1 VPITTTTTNKTNIN
15 YDINAAV
22 ASAIAHATLVS
33 PELKDAVKAL
43 IMQEQSLALSSVLR
57 RLNSD
62 EDGSDWETIR
72 QEPATLIAMLIQ
84 AYAQRLEE
92 ELLVRSEREG
102 ERRGDQKE
110 EQ

>member
-62 EDGSDWETIR
+62 EDGRSWDMVKREPTI
-72 QEPATLIAMLIQ
+72 LIVMLIQ
-84 AYAQRLEE
+84 AYTERLEE
-92 ELLVRSEREG
+92 ELLVRKEG
-102 ERRGDQKE
+102 DERRGDQKE
-110 EQ
+110 GQ

>member
-1 VPITTTTTNKTNIN
+1 MPITTTTTNKTNIN

-62 EDGSDWETIR
+62 EDGRSWDMVKREPTI
-72 QEPATLIAMLIQ
+72 LIVMLIQ
-84 AYAQRLEE
+84 AYTERLEE
-92 ELLVRSEREG
+92 ELLVRKEG
-102 ERRGDQKE
+102 DERRGDQKE
-110 EQ
+110 GQ